1 MNLSVGKEGQHWF
14 ARLPIRRLQ
23 PSGGRSSQVKQPSGE
38 GAVKQPFSPKT
49 VFSEASVLLASV
61 FIFFAT
67 CVSIF
72 FATGVFLLGMHFCV
86 LQLPSSERRI

>member
-61 FIFFAT
+61 FIFFAR
-67 CVSIF
+67 
-72 FATGVFLLGMHFCV
+72 GVFLFGNFTF
-86 LQLPSSERRI
+86 LQLPSSKRCI